1 MAVNWNSPKPASS
14 ATELFARVPKARP
27 AKVDAPAT
35 AVPAPIEHVARRVR
49 AEYLEM
55 PGLCLTRDQA
65 RCLWGLDAQVCDR
78 VLSHLVATGFL
89 ALTAHATYIRA
100 DGG

>member
-1 MAVNWNSPKPASS
+1 MAVNFNSSKPAPPPVD
-14 ATELFARVPKARP
+14 LFTRLPKARP
-27 AKVDAPAT
+27 AKVDAPPAP
-35 AVPAPIEHVARRVR
+35 VPASMELVARRVR

-65 RCLWGLDAQVCDR
+65 RCLWGLDTQTCDR
-78 VLSHLVATGFL
+78 VLSHLVASGFL
-89 ALTAHATYIRA
+89 TITEHATYVRA

>member
-1 MAVNWNSPKPASS
+1 MAVNWNSPKPA
-14 ATELFARVPKARP
+14 APPDNLFARVPRARP

-35 AVPAPIEHVARRVR
+35 PVPAPVEQVARRVQ

-65 RCLWGLDAQVCDR
+65 RCLWGLDTQVCDR
-78 VLSHLVATGFL
+78 VLSYLVATGFL
-89 ALTAHATYIRA
+89 ALTSHATYIRA